1 MADVNTAIY
10 QPLQAPQQQQLGPL
24 QVLQLIGQLNQ
35 NRLFNQEF
43 QARQNIGNAYRDN
56 TGDNGELNSPGLR
69 SQIGQT
75 GGFLAGEGLHQ
86 ATANSAA
93 DAGLKSTYQTILRST
108 FGQLATKPVIT
119 DQDISTAK
127 ADAARQ
133 GVPGAFIQDYAA
145 TMPMG
150 GSRKGQAALKDWAVS
165 QSNLA
170 RGPEAIASPTTIPGP
185 RGQPIAIP
193 TGTASRAMSS
203 GGLQTGMA
211 PGFNEAQ
218 VQTGAGSGAALN

>member
-133 GVPGAFIQDYAA
+133 GVPGAFIQDFAA
-145 TMPMG
+145 TIPTSG
-150 GSRKGQAALKDWAVS
+150 RRSALKDWAVT
-165 QSNLA
+165 QSNL
-170 RGPEAIASPTTIPGP
+170 
-185 RGQPIAIP
+185 
-193 TGTASRAMSS
+193 
-203 GGLQTGMA
+203 
-211 PGFNEAQ
+211 
-218 VQTGAGSGAALN
+218 